1 MKKVSDAAK
10 AAAVMHFVSDS
21 EDTGLTPEMAVELFN
36 ELGQTFGPV
45 DEVLCKYDTTRWER
59 YDGWDDA
66 TWWEQLELLAHVI
79 DAMFD
84 YFEFPPQEF

>member
-21 EDTGLTPEMAVELFN
+21 GDTGLTPEMAVAVFD
-36 ELGQTFGPV
+36 ELGSTHAPV
-45 DEVLCKYDTTRWER
+45 QQVLDKYDMTRWAMFE
-59 YDGWDDA
+59 DWDDA
-66 TWWEQLELLAHVI
+66 TWWEQLELLAHTI

>member
-21 EDTGLTPEMAVELFN
+21 GDTPLTPEMAVEVFD
-36 ELGQTFGPV
+36 ELGSTHVPV
-45 DEVLCKYDTTRWER
+45 QQVLDKYDMTRWAMFE
-59 YDGWDDA
+59 DWDDA
-66 TWWEQLELLAHVI
+66 TWWEQLEMLAHTI

-84 YFEFPPQEF
+84 HFEFPPQEF

>member
-21 EDTGLTPEMAVELFN
+21 EDTGLTPEMAVEVFD
-36 ELGQTFGPV
+36 ELGQSFGPV
-45 DEVLCKYDTTRWER
+45 DEVLNKYNMTRWAR
-59 YDGWDDA
+59 FDGWDDS

-84 YFEFPPQEF
+84 YFEFPPEV

>member
-1 MKKVSDAAK
+1 MKKVSDSAK

-21 EDTGLTPEMAVELFN
+21 GDTGLTPEMAVDIFN

-45 DEVLCKYDTTRWER
+45 SDVLNKYDMTRWSR
-59 YDGWDDA
+59 YDNVDDA
-66 TWWEQLELLAHVI
+66 EWWEQLELLAHVI

-84 YFEFPPQEF
+84 YFEFPPEGV

>member
-21 EDTGLTPEMAVELFN
+21 GDTGLTPEMAVELFN

-45 DEVLCKYDTTRWER
+45 DEVLCKYDVTRWVMFE
-59 YDGWDDA
+59 DWDDA
-66 TWWEQLELLAHVI
+66 MWWEQLELLALSV

>member
-45 DEVLCKYDTTRWER
+45 NDVLDKYDMTRWSR
-59 YDGWDDA
+59 YDNLDDA
-66 TWWEQLELLAHVI
+66 EWWEQLEMLAHVI

-84 YFEFPPQEF
+84 YFEFPPEGV